1 MVNALALRAPP
12 HSWLAGNVPVCK
24 FLWVGLSKSWREV
37 REKDLP
43 EDCIN
48 SKLKIRN
55 EHPAECLW
63 MTISKINKYTNKKF

>member
-1 MVNALALRAPP
+1 MSHPQPLISSSKSHTWPIIRD
-12 HSWLAGNVPVCK
+12 S
-24 FLWVGLSKSWREV
+24 LSKSWREV
-37 REKDLP
+37 TEKDLP

>member
-1 MVNALALRAPP
+1 MSHPQPLISSSKSHTWPIIRD
-12 HSWLAGNVPVCK
+12 S
-24 FLWVGLSKSWREV
+24 LSKSWREV